1 MTIEAFEPWHLCWLA
16 LQPEQAPMKP
26 FLTYEYGCQV
36 QRAGECFTA
45 FAETTVI
52 ACAGVVNCWQGRA
65 EVWSLM
71 SEHLP
76 LYRKGIHQ
84 AVKRFLDHKML
95 SMRRLELTL
104 DPEFPRAVQWAKRL
118 GFVYESTMPLY
129 GPNGE
134 LQDMYV
140 RLRKD

>member
-1 MTIEAFEPWHLCWLA
+1 
-16 LQPEQAPMKP
+16 MKP

-45 FAETTVI
+45 FAGTTVI

-76 LYRKGIHQ
+76 LYQKSIHQ
-84 AVKRFLDHKML
+84 AVKRFIDHKML
-95 SMRRLELTL
+95 SMRRLELIL
-104 DPEFPRAVQWAKRL
+104 DPEFPRAVRWAKRL
-118 GFVYESTMPLY
+118 GFSYESTMPLY

-134 LQDMYV
+134 IQDMYV